1 MSEADPKFETEEK
14 PAKAKPAAPAPSPAP
29 RAQPKA
35 EPEVQAAAVPEAA
48 TEVATDTPARKR
60 GPLRLILML
69 SVPLLLLLVGGYFYL
84 TSGRY
89 VSTDNAYVQQ
99 DMVSVAPEV
108 SGVVSEVLVRE
119 NQHVTQGQLLFRIDP
134 RPFRIALAQ
143 AEAQIASAQVQV
155 HQLATQ
161 SAGTAADIQG
171 ATDNLTYAERQF
183 SRYQELLNRGFTTRT
198 QYDSA
203 LHDVTE
209 ARERLANARAAAA
222 TASSALASGGTDNQP
237 QLQAAR
243 VAREQALL
251 NLSRTEIRASADG
264 TVSQTDRLQVGNAV
278 VTGVPVVTIVRSATT
293 YVEANYKETDLAN
306 MYVGQAAEITIDAY
320 PGLTLHGRVAS
331 IGAGTGSQFSVLP
344 AQNAS
349 GNWVKV
355 RQRVPV
361 RIAIEGSSNRPLLA
375 GLSADVSV
383 DTRDRPAQP
392 VRGQVAAPAPTPA
405 R

>member
-1 MSEADPKFETEEK
+1 MSEADPKVETEEK
-14 PAKAKPAAPAPSPAP
+14 PGRAKPAPAP
-29 RAQPKA
+29 RTQPKA
-35 EPEVQAAAVPEAA
+35 EPEVQAAASDPVAAAGAAAAAQPEAP
-48 TEVATDTPARKR
+48 VRKR

-69 SVPLLLLLVGGYFYL
+69 SVPLVLLLVGGYFYL

-108 SGVVSEVLVRE
+108 QGVVTEVLVHE
-119 NQHVTQGQLLFRIDP
+119 NQQVRRGQLLFRIDP

-143 AEAQIASAQVQV
+143 AEAQIAAAQVQV
-155 HQLATQ
+155 NQLSTQ
-161 SAGTAADIQG
+161 SAGTGADIQG
-171 ATDNLTYAERQF
+171 AEANLA
-183 SRYQELLNRGFTTRT
+183 YQQREFARLQGLMSQGWITRT
-198 QYDSA
+198 RFDEAQ
-203 LHDVTE
+203 HNVNE

-222 TASSALASGGTDNQP
+222 SARSALAAGGPASQP
-237 QLQAAR
+237 QLQAAY

-251 NLSRTEIRASADG
+251 NLSRTEVRAPADG
-264 TVSQTDRLQVGNAV
+264 TVSQTDRLQAGNAV

-306 MYVGQAAEITIDAY
+306 MYVGQPVEITIDAY
-320 PGLTLHGRVAS
+320 PGMVLHGRVAS

-361 RIAIEGSSNRPLLA
+361 RIEILGNPGRPLLA
-375 GLSADVSV
+375 GLSADVTV
-383 DTRDRPAQP
+383 DTRDRPPQ
-392 VRGQVAAPAPTPA
+392 GTVAPQ

>member
-1 MSEADPKFETEEK
+1 VETEEK
-14 PAKAKPAAPAPSPAP
+14 PARTQPAPAP
-29 RAQPKA
+29 RTQPKA
-35 EPEVQAAAVPEAA
+35 EPEVQAAASDPVAA
-48 TEVATDTPARKR
+48 AGGTAAAAELEKPARKR

-69 SVPLLLLLVGGYFYL
+69 SLPLILLLVGGYFYL
-84 TSGRY
+84 TSGRW

-108 SGVVSEVLVRE
+108 QGVVSEVFVRE
-119 NQHVTQGQLLFRIDP
+119 NQQVRRGQLLFRIDP
-134 RPFRIALAQ
+134 RPFRIALAN
-143 AEAQIASAQVQV
+143 AEAQIAAAQVQV
-155 HQLATQ
+155 NQLSTQ
-161 SAGTAADIQG
+161 SAGTAADIAG
-171 ATDNLTYAERQF
+171 AEANLVYQQREF
-183 SRYQELLNRGFTTRT
+183 SRLQGLMQQGWITRT
-198 QYDSA
+198 RFDEAQ
-203 LHDVTE
+203 HNVNE

-222 TASSALASGGTDNQP
+222 NASAALASGGPGSQP
-237 QLQAAR
+237 QLQAAY
-243 VAREQALL
+243 VARDQALL
-251 NLSRTEIRASADG
+251 NLSRTEVRAPADG

-293 YVEANYKETDLAN
+293 YVEANFKEDQLAN
-306 MYVGQAAEITIDAY
+306 MYVGQPAEITVDAY

-361 RIAIEGSSNRPLLA
+361 RIAIEGNAGRPLIA
-375 GLSADVSV
+375 GLSTEVSV
-383 DTRDRPAQP
+383 DTRDRPQQQP
-392 VRGQVAAPAPTPA
+392 ARGQVAPA

>member
-1 MSEADPKFETEEK
+1 MREGDPLLEVEDRPLPPK
-14 PAKAKPAAPAPSPAP
+14 PAEP
-29 RAQPKA
+29 RPQPKA
-35 EPEVQAAAVPEAA
+35 EPEVQAAAAEPVPAEP
-48 TEVATDTPARKR
+48 ETPARKR
-60 GPLRLILML
+60 GPFRLILML

-108 SGVVSEVLVRE
+108 QGVVTEVLVRE
-119 NQHVTQGQLLFRIDP
+119 NQQVRRGQLLFRIDP
-134 RPFRIALAQ
+134 RPYRIALAQ
-143 AEAQIASAQVQV
+143 AEAQIAAAQVQV
-155 HQLATQ
+155 NQLSTQ

-171 ATDNLTYAERQF
+171 AEANLA
-183 SRYQELLNRGFTTRT
+183 YQQREFDRLQGLMQQGWITRT
-198 QYDSA
+198 RFDEAQ
-203 LHDVTE
+203 HNVNE

-222 TASSALASGGTDNQP
+222 NARSALAAGGPSSQP
-237 QLQAAR
+237 QLQAAY

-251 NLSRTEIRASADG
+251 NLSRTEVRAPADG

-278 VTGVPVVTIVRSATT
+278 VTGVPVLTIVRSATT

-306 MYVGQAAEITIDAY
+306 MYVGQPAEISIDAY

-361 RIAIEGSSNRPLLA
+361 RIAILGNPGRPMIA
-375 GLSADVSV
+375 GLSADVTV
-383 DTRDRPAQP
+383 DTRDRPPQSAQG
-392 VRGQVAAPAPTPA
+392 RVAVA

>member
-1 MSEADPKFETEEK
+1 MSEADPKVETEEK
-14 PAKAKPAAPAPSPAP
+14 PAAPAPARPAP
-29 RAQPKA
+29 APKA
-35 EPEVQAAAVPEAA
+35 EPEVQAAAADPVAAAGAAVAAAPE
-48 TEVATDTPARKR
+48 EPVKKR
-60 GPLRLILML
+60 RPLRLILML
-69 SVPLLLLLVGGYFYL
+69 SVPLLLLLVGGYFWL

-108 SGVVSEVLVRE
+108 QGIVTEVFVHE
-119 NQHVTQGQLLFRIDP
+119 NQQVHRGDLLFRIDQ
-134 RPFRIALAQ
+134 RPFRIALAN
-143 AEAQIASAQVQV
+143 AEAQIAAAGVQV
-155 HQLATQ
+155 NQLEAHV
-161 SAGTAADIQG
+161 AGTGADISG
-171 ATDNLTYAERQF
+171 AQDNLAYQQREFTRLDELMRQ
-183 SRYQELLNRGFTTRT
+183 GWITRT
-198 QYDSA
+198 RYDEQRHN
-203 LHDVTE
+203 LEE
-209 ARERLANARAAAA
+209 ARERLANARAAAV
-222 TASSALASGGTDNQP
+222 TAQSALSGGGTSDQP
-237 QLQAAR
+237 ALQAAR

-251 NLSRTEIRASADG
+251 NLSRTEVRAPADG

-306 MYVGQAAEITIDAY
+306 MYVGQPAEITIDAY

-361 RIAIEGSSNRPLLA
+361 RISIDSNPSGRPLLA

-383 DTRDRPAQP
+383 DTRDRPQQQP
-392 VRGQVAAPAPTPA
+392 ARGTVAPT

>member
-1 MSEADPKFETEEK
+1 
-14 PAKAKPAAPAPSPAP
+14 
-29 RAQPKA
+29 
-35 EPEVQAAAVPEAA
+35 VQAAASDPVAAAGGANAAAEPEQ
-48 TEVATDTPARKR
+48 PAKKR

-69 SVPLLLLLVGGYFYL
+69 SVPLILLLAGGYFYL
-84 TSGRY
+84 TSGRW

-108 SGVVSEVLVRE
+108 QGIVSEVFVHE
-119 NQHVTQGQLLFRIDP
+119 NQQVHRGDLLFRIDP
-134 RPFRIALAQ
+134 RPFRIALAN
-143 AEAQIASAQVQV
+143 ADAQIAAAQVQV
-155 HQLATQ
+155 HQLQAR
-161 SAGTAADIQG
+161 SAGTGADISG
-171 ATDNLTYAERQF
+171 ARDNLAYQQREFARLDELMRQ
-183 SRYQELLNRGFTTRT
+183 GWITRT
-198 QYDSA
+198 RYDEQRHN
-203 LHDVTE
+203 LEE
-209 ARERLANARAAAA
+209 ARQRLANAQADAV
-222 TASSALASGGTDNQP
+222 TAQSALSGGGPADQP
-237 QLQAAR
+237 ALQAAR

-251 NLSRTEIRASADG
+251 NLSRTEVRAPADG

-306 MYVGQAAEITIDAY
+306 MYVGQPVEITIDAY
-320 PGLTLHGRVAS
+320 PGVTLHGRVAS

-361 RIAIEGSSNRPLLA
+361 RIAIEGNPGRPLIA
-375 GLSADVSV
+375 GLSANVTV
-383 DTRDRPAQP
+383 DTRDRPQQQP
-392 VRGQVAAPAPTPA
+392 VRGTVAPA

>member
-1 MSEADPKFETEEK
+1 MSEADPKVETEEK
-14 PAKAKPAAPAPSPAP
+14 PVPAKPAPAP
-29 RAQPKA
+29 RTQPQA
-35 EPEVQAAAVPEAA
+35 EPEVQAAASDPVAAAGAAAAAQQEAP
-48 TEVATDTPARKR
+48 VRKR

-69 SVPLLLLLVGGYFYL
+69 SVPLILLLVGGYFYL

-108 SGVVSEVLVRE
+108 QGVVTEVLVHE
-119 NQHVTQGQLLFRIDP
+119 NQQVRRGQLLFRIDP

-143 AEAQIASAQVQV
+143 AEAQIAAAQVQV
-155 HQLATQ
+155 NQLSTQ
-161 SAGTAADIQG
+161 SAGTGADIQG
-171 ATDNLTYAERQF
+171 AEANLA
-183 SRYQELLNRGFTTRT
+183 YQQREFARLQGLMSQGWITRT
-198 QYDSA
+198 RFDEAQ
-203 LHDVTE
+203 HNVNE

-222 TASSALASGGTDNQP
+222 SARSALAAGGPASQP
-237 QLQAAR
+237 QLQAAY

-251 NLSRTEIRASADG
+251 NLSRTEVRAPADG
-264 TVSQTDRLQVGNAV
+264 TVSQTDRLQAGNAV

-306 MYVGQAAEITIDAY
+306 MYVGQPVEITIDAY
-320 PGLTLHGRVAS
+320 PGMVLHGRVAS

-361 RIAIEGSSNRPLLA
+361 RIAIEGNPGRPLLA
-375 GLSADVSV
+375 GLSADVTV
-383 DTRDRPAQP
+383 DTRDRPPQPAQ
-392 VRGQVAAPAPTPA
+392 GQVAPA

>member
-1 MSEADPKFETEEK
+1 MRESDPSLEIDDKPV
-14 PAKAKPAAPAPSPAP
+14 PAKREAAPRPK
-29 RAQPKA
+29 PKA
-35 EPEVQAAAVPEAA
+35 EPEVQAASASEPAAEA
-48 TEVATDTPARKR
+48 EQPARKR
-60 GPLRLILML
+60 GPMRLILML

-108 SGVVSEVLVRE
+108 QGVVTEVLVRE
-119 NQHVTQGQLLFRIDP
+119 NQQVRRGELLFRIDP
-134 RPFRIALAQ
+134 RPYRIALAQ
-143 AEAQIASAQVQV
+143 AEAQIAAAQVQV
-155 HQLATQ
+155 NQLSTQ
-161 SAGTAADIQG
+161 SAGTAADIAGAEANLAYQQREFDRLQG
-171 ATDNLTYAERQF
+171 LMQ
-183 SRYQELLNRGFTTRT
+183 QGWITRT
-198 QYDSA
+198 RFDEAQ
-203 LHDVTE
+203 HNVNE

-222 TASSALASGGTDNQP
+222 NARSALATGGPTNQP
-237 QLQAAR
+237 ALQAAY

-251 NLSRTEIRASADG
+251 NLSRTEVRAPADG
-264 TVSQTDRLQVGNAV
+264 TVSQTDRLQAGAAV
-278 VTGVPVVTIVRSATT
+278 VTGVPVVTIVRGATT

-306 MYVGQAAEITIDAY
+306 MYVGQPAEVTIDAY

-361 RIAIEGSSNRPLLA
+361 RIAIEGNPGRPMIA

-383 DTRDRPAQP
+383 DTRDRPPQAA
-392 VRGQVAAPAPTPA
+392 RGQVTPA

>member
-1 MSEADPKFETEEK
+1 MSEADPKVQAETAVE
-14 PAKAKPAAPAPSPAP
+14 AAPE
-29 RAQPKA
+29 A
-35 EPEVQAAAVPEAA
+35 E
-48 TEVATDTPARKR
+48 RKKR
-60 GPLRLILML
+60 PWKLILML
-69 SVPLLLLLVGGYFYL
+69 SVPLILLAIGGYLWL

-108 SGVVSEVLVRE
+108 NGVIQEVLVHE
-119 NQHVTQGQLLFRIDP
+119 NQRVRRGQLLFRIDP

-143 AEAQIASAQVQV
+143 AEAQIAAAEVQV
-155 HQLATQ
+155 NQLEAR
-161 SAGTAADIQG
+161 SAGTGADIAGAQANLAYQQTEYSRIHALLRQG
-171 ATDNLTYAERQF
+171 WITR
-183 SRYQELLNRGFTTRT
+183 SRHDE
-198 QYDSA
+198 A
-203 LHDVTE
+203 LHNLQE

-222 TASSALASGGTDNQP
+222 TAGAALRGGGDASQP
-237 QLQAAR
+237 AVEAAR

-251 NLSRTEIRASADG
+251 NLSRTEVRAPADG
-264 TVSQTDRLQVGNAV
+264 VVSQTDRLQVGAAV
-278 VTGVPVVTIVRSATT
+278 VIGVPVVTLVRSATT

-306 MYVGQAAEITIDAY
+306 MYVGQPAEIEVDAY
-320 PGLTLHGRVAS
+320 PGLDVRGRVAS

-361 RIAIEGSSNRPLLA
+361 RIAIDRDPGRPMIA
-375 GLSADVSV
+375 GLSTSVTV
-383 DTRDRPAQP
+383 DTGERPRQQQAS
-392 VRGQVAAPAPTPA
+392 R

>member
-1 MSEADPKFETEEK
+1 MSEADPQVETEEK
-14 PAKAKPAAPAPSPAP
+14 PAAPAPPRPA
-29 RAQPKA
+29 PKA
-35 EPEVQAAAVPEAA
+35 EPEVQAAAADPVAAAGAAAAAA
-48 TEVATDTPARKR
+48 TEEPVKKR
-60 GPLRLILML
+60 RPLRFILML
-69 SVPLLLLLVGGYFYL
+69 SVPLILLLVGGYFWL

-108 SGVVSEVLVRE
+108 QGIVTEVFVRE
-119 NQHVTQGQLLFRIDP
+119 NQQVHRGDLLFRIDQ
-134 RPFRIALAQ
+134 RPFRIALAN
-143 AEAQIASAQVQV
+143 ADAQIAAAGVQV
-155 HQLATQ
+155 NQLQARA
-161 SAGTAADIQG
+161 AGTGADIAG
-171 ATDNLTYAERQF
+171 AQDNLAYQQREFDRLNELMRQ
-183 SRYQELLNRGFTTRT
+183 GWITRT
-198 QYDSA
+198 RYDEQRHN
-203 LHDVTE
+203 LEE

-222 TASSALASGGTDNQP
+222 TAGSALSGGGIDNQP
-237 QLQAAR
+237 ALQAAR

-251 NLSRTEIRASADG
+251 NLARTEVRAPADG

-306 MYVGQAAEITIDAY
+306 MYVGQPVEITIDAY
-320 PGLTLHGRVAS
+320 PGVTLHGRVAS

-361 RIAIEGSSNRPLLA
+361 RISIDSNPSGRPLLA
-375 GLSADVSV
+375 GLSADVTV
-383 DTRDRPAQP
+383 DTRDRPQQP
-392 VRGQVAAPAPTPA
+392 VRGTVAPA

>member
-1 MSEADPKFETEEK
+1 MSEADPRIEIEERPA
-14 PAKAKPAAPAPSPAP
+14 PAKQRPQPKVEPEVRAAAGGEAAPAAD
-29 RAQPKA
+29 AVA
-35 EPEVQAAAVPEAA
+35 EPDQ
-48 TEVATDTPARKR
+48 PARKR

-84 TSGRY
+84 TSGRH

-108 SGVVSEVLVRE
+108 QGVVTEVFVRE
-119 NQHVTQGQLLFRIDP
+119 NQRVRRGQLLFRIDP
-134 RPFRIALAQ
+134 RPYRIALAQ
-143 AEAQIASAQVQV
+143 AEAQIAAAQVQV
-155 HQLATQ
+155 NQLSTQ
-161 SAGTAADIQG
+161 SAGTGADIQG
-171 ATDNLTYAERQF
+171 AEANLAYQQREF
-183 SRYQELLNRGFTTRT
+183 SRLQGLMSQGWITRT
-198 QYDSA
+198 RFDEAQ
-203 LHDVTE
+203 HNVNE

-222 TASSALASGGTDNQP
+222 NARSALAAGGPSSQP
-237 QLQAAR
+237 QLQAAY

-251 NLSRTEIRASADG
+251 NLSRTEVRAPADG

-278 VTGVPVVTIVRSATT
+278 VTGVPVLTIVRSATT

-306 MYVGQAAEITIDAY
+306 MYVGQPAEVVIDAY
-320 PGLTLHGRVAS
+320 PGMTLHGRVAS

-361 RIAIEGSSNRPLLA
+361 RIAIEGDPGRPMIA
-375 GLSADVSV
+375 GLSAEVTV
-383 DTRDRPAQP
+383 DTRDGRPQRAAA
-392 VRGQVAAPAPTPA
+392 RVAAA